1 MSAHPVRLSSQLRDR
16 LATLALVA
24 GAVALGVVLF
34 WLVQFALTP
43 AVVL

>member
-1 MSAHPVRLSSQLRDR
+1 MSAHPVRLSQIRER

-24 GAVALGVVLF
+24 IVIALGVVVV